1 MKKYSRF
8 KRHSLA
14 LAVSGVMSMGATG
27 VIAQEKSWAIEEVTV
42 TAQKR
47 EQSLQDVPISVSAFS
62 GEMMKDAQIEDS
74 KQLAVLTPGMSGDSN
89 DSFMDSINIRGISTN
104 GFGIGA
110 EPSIGIYN
118 NGVYL
123 GRTGAAVTSLYD
135 MERVEVV
142 KGPQGTLFGRNASA
156 GAISMHTRK
165 ADSELGGS
173 VNLGLGQDGYR
184 EFTGVVNVPMTDTL
198 NSRFAM
204 YHRQQDDWVTNLT
217 DGGKIGGEEVT
228 AVRASF
234 AYTGDNLSAD
244 LVLEYEDREVA
255 PTIYRAYDDGTEFST
270 RLGLLDASLTNIGG
284 KEDEI
289 RSDVAS
295 NELKD
300 EGEVWGATLNLEYEL
315 GDGYSLSSITGIRG
329 SNYTYQEDFDGTDT
343 HLFNWAQDQEQE
355 YYSQEV
361 RLNYNGDGPV
371 SWFLGASAYKEEVK
385 VRYDQTY
392 DEDAM
397 CASSFA
403 GAYAPEYADPA
414 YAISQVSD
422 CDSLYYYWYYTS
434 PGPGIGER
442 NDSVDAEGDYEGWG
456 IYGDA
461 TFSPTDKLDITVGA
475 RYTEDSR
482 DFQTALGGEDRNY
495 FWYSFPFYS
504 SQPVKGSQTWENVSA
519 RVAVNYYLTDNI
531 STFVNVSTGYKAGGF
546 NTFDLQLPAG
556 YTSSY
561 EEAEADPS
569 LIVVDGDD
577 TADIDGI
584 SLSEFDEETVTSF
597 ELGIKSKWWDDRIQ
611 MDASIYQYQFE
622 GMHAVYAIDGTQIR
636 LTNVGDATGEGVE
649 VSFRILPTANLDIY
663 WGIAWAD
670 TSLDDPDADFCTQ
683 VDCRKGAQLPGT
695 IDFSSS
701 LVATYSIPM
710 NTGEAYVTL
719 ENFYNSGA
727 PGFGDFSGSSVY
739 ETESFKET
747 NLRIGFRSN
756 DAWSAT
762 FWVTNLTDEF
772 AYGSP
777 VAGDYNLP
785 AHTIGMT
792 EPRRIG
798 VSASYEF

>member
-1 MKKYSRF
+1 MMKNNRF
-8 KRHSLA
+8 SRHSLA
-14 LAVSGVMSMGATG
+14 LAISGAMTLGAG
-27 VIAQEKSWAIEEVTV
+27 NALAQEKSWAIEEVVV

-110 EPSIGIYN
+110 EPSVGTYI

-165 ADSELGGS
+165 PDMEFGGS
-173 VNLGLGQDGYR
+173 VDVGVGQDGYR
-184 EFTGVVNVPMTDTL
+184 EFTGVVNVPMTDTIS
-198 NSRFAM
+198 SRFAL
-204 YHRQQDDWVTNLT
+204 YHRQQDDWITNLT

-228 AVRASF
+228 AARATF
-234 AYTGDNLSAD
+234 AYEGDKLSAD
-244 LVLEYEDREVA
+244 LILEYEDREVA
-255 PTIYRAYDDGTEFST
+255 PTIYRAYDDGTATSMG
-270 RLGLLDASLTNIGG
+270 LGLLDPSLTNING
-284 KEDEI
+284 KRDEI

-300 EGEVWGATLNLEYEL
+300 EGEVWGATLNLEYDL
-315 GDGYSLSSITGIRG
+315 GAGYSLSSITGIRG
-329 SNYTYQEDFDGTDT
+329 SNYTYQEDFDGTDAP
-343 HLFNWAQDQEQE
+343 LFIWAQDQEQE
-355 YYSQEV
+355 YFSQEV

-371 SWFLGASAYKEEVK
+371 SWFLGASAYKENVK
-385 VRYDQTY
+385 VHYDQIY

-422 CDSLYYYWYYTS
+422 CDSLYYYWTGYNY
-434 PGPGIGER
+434 GPGIGDR

-482 DFQTALGGEDRNY
+482 DFETALGGEDRNY

-519 RVAVNYYLTDNI
+519 RVAVNYYLTDSI

-556 YTSSY
+556 VSV
-561 EEAEADPS
+561 DD
-569 LIVVDGDD
+569 VDGVD

-584 SLSEFDEETVTSF
+584 SLSEFDEETVTSI

-611 MDASIYQYQFE
+611 MDASIYQYEFE

-670 TSLDDPDADFCTQ
+670 TSLDDPEAGFCAQ
-683 VDCRKGAQLPGT
+683 VECRKGAQLPGT

-701 LVATYSIPM
+701 LVATYTIPM
-710 NTGEAYVTL
+710 SSGDAFFTL

-727 PGFGDFSGSSVY
+727 PGFGDFSGSSNY

-747 NLRIGFRSN
+747 NLRIGYRSHE
-756 DAWSAT
+756 AWSAT
-762 FWVTNLTDEF
+762 LWVTNLTDEF
-772 AYGSP
+772 AYTSP
-777 VAGDYNLP
+777 VSADYNLP
-785 AHTIGMT
+785 AHHIGMT

-798 VSASYEF
+798 ISASYEF